1 MLANDVKDWNL
12 FIDGLSY
19 SGRVEELS
27 LPTLTRKT
35 EEYFAGGMLA
45 PVELDMGM
53 EKLEMDFTLRE
64 FNTEVLGYF
73 GNPAIGGINMRC
85 SAVTFNESSV
95 NTDSVEV
102 VFRGRWRSLEQG
114 TLKRGESST
123 LKVGVALSYYK
134 YSQNGTPIIEIDPIN
149 YIEII
154 NGVDRAKDRR
164 KALGL

>member
-1 MLANDVKDWNL
+1 M
-12 FIDGLSY
+12 
-19 SGRVEELS
+19 
-27 LPTLTRKT
+27 
-35 EEYFAGGMLA
+35 
-45 PVELDMGM
+45 
-53 EKLEMDFTLRE
+53 
-64 FNTEVLGYF
+64 
-73 GNPAIGGINMRC
+73 
-85 SAVTFNESSV
+85 

-134 YSQNGTPIIEIDPIN
+134 YSQNGEAIIEIDPIN